1 MSSRLIP
8 FTVAGIICFGI
19 SFFLGAA
26 VWYFFGTNHGRFRE
40 NNRTTVQ
47 VSNPNSEKTNNEASN
62 AAEAQPAQPA
72 PAAIAEIRKAPA
84 GEVFV
89 EGGEVVLGGG
99 ETKLPLR
106 RVAVSPFYIGE
117 TEVTNQQYA
126 NFVEATGRSAPA
138 VWKAGKFP
146 PGTGDEP
153 VVGVTWKDAADYCE
167 WLGKEIN
174 AEVRL
179 PSEAEW
185 MRAARGNADNKYPW
199 GNEWNDEAASSA
211 ETQGKVLKVKSFPAG
226 RSPSGAFEMIGNVWE
241 WTSELAVDEFGKPI
255 LYGKSQQR
263 IIKGGSAK
271 EDRQYLTVEA
281 RAPRPEDRPSDLLGF
296 RYVIVRR

>member
-1 MSSRLIP
+1 M
-8 FTVAGIICFGI
+8 
-19 SFFLGAA
+19 
-26 VWYFFGTNHGRFRE
+26 
-40 NNRTTVQ
+40 
-47 VSNPNSEKTNNEASN
+47 
-62 AAEAQPAQPA
+62 
-72 PAAIAEIRKAPA
+72 
-84 GEVFV
+84 
-89 EGGEVVLGGG
+89 
-99 ETKLPLR
+99 R

-126 NFVEATGRSAPA
+126 DFVEATGRSAPA
-138 VWKAGKFP
+138 VWKSKKFP

-211 ETQGKVLKVKSFPAG
+211 ESQGKVLKVKSFPAG